1 MKRKSVFKALLA
13 GLGFLAVLIIVAA
26 MAFIPF
32 AKEPSY
38 QFVTAW
44 GAPGSEAGQFND
56 PTGLAL
62 SGNELFVSDAR
73 NGRIQ
78 VFDLGGKFIRSFGKN
93 GDKRGE
99 LGRPMNLA
107 VFGDEIFVPEYFNDR
122 IQVFDLAGNTKRIIG
137 TSGSGP
143 GEFNAPGGVA
153 VDGNGRIY
161 VADFYNHRIQQLNSD
176 GTFLRQWGMTEK
188 SGIGSGQFGYPTDVA
203 IGANNKLY
211 VADGYNDRI
220 QAFDSNGNFST
231 RWGGPL
237 AMNISGPFNSWFAT
251 VTSVATD
258 KAGNVFVADFY
269 NNRVQ
274 KFSADGTFL
283 SNFGVKG
290 SGPGQ
295 FLYPI
300 ALAIS
305 DDGSVFVADYG
316 NNRIQKWQ
324 PGK

>member
-1 MKRKSVFKALLA
+1 MKRKTNLKVATWLAAFLVVSV
-13 GLGFLAVLIIVAA
+13 GVAA
-26 MAFIPF
+26 LAFIPF

-44 GAPGSEAGQFND
+44 GSQGSAAGQFND

-62 SGNELFVSDAR
+62 SGSELFVSDAR

-78 VFDLGGKFIRSFGKN
+78 VFGLGGKFIRSFGKT
-93 GDKRGE
+93 GDKPGE

-107 VFGDEIFVPEYFNDR
+107 IFGDEVFVPEYFNDR
-122 IQVFDLAGNTKRIIG
+122 IQVFDFAGKSKRIIG
-137 TSGSGP
+137 SSGSGP

-153 VDGNGRIY
+153 IDANGNLY
-161 VADFYNHRIQQLNSD
+161 VADFYNHRIEQLNSD
-176 GTFLRQWGMTEK
+176 GSFIRQWGTTGK
-188 SGIGSGQFGYPTDVA
+188 SGIWSGQFGYPTDVA
-203 IGANNKLY
+203 IGVNNRLL

-220 QAFDSNGNFST
+220 QVFDANGDFSSM
-231 RWGGPL
+231 WGGPL
-237 AMNISGPFNSWFAT
+237 AMNIYGPFNGWFAT

-258 KAGNVFVADFY
+258 RAGNVFVADFY

-283 SNFGVKG
+283 SSFGSKG

-300 ALAIS
+300 ALVVS

-324 PGK
+324 PGQ

>member
-1 MKRKSVFKALLA
+1 MKRKTVFKAIVWA
-13 GLGFLAVLIIVAA
+13 FAFLAVTVAVSA
-26 MAFIPF
+26 LAFIPF

-38 QFVTAW
+38 RFVSAW
-44 GAPGSEAGQFND
+44 GTKGSDSGQFND

-62 SGNELFVSDAR
+62 ARNELFVSDAR

-78 VFDLGGKFIRSFGKN
+78 VFDLNGKFIRRFGTD
-93 GDKRGE
+93 GDKPGE

-107 VFGDEIFVPEYFNDR
+107 ISGNEVFVPEYFNDR
-122 IQVFDLAGNTKRIIG
+122 IQVFDLTGVSKRIIG

-143 GEFNAPGGVA
+143 GQFNAPGGVA
-153 VDGNGRIY
+153 VGAQGTLF
-161 VADFYNHRIQQLNSD
+161 VADFYNHRIQQIKSD
-176 GTFLRQWGMTEK
+176 GTFIRQWGTTGK
-188 SGIGSGQFGYPTDVA
+188 SGIGPGQFGYPTDVA
-203 IGANNKLY
+203 IGAGNTLY
-211 VADGYNDRI
+211 AADGYNDRI
-220 QAFDSNGNFST
+220 QAFDLSGNFSFK
-231 RWGGPL
+231 WGGPL
-237 AMNISGPFNSWFAT
+237 ALNIAGPFNGWFAT

-269 NNRVQ
+269 NDRIQ
-274 KFSADGTFL
+274 KFAADGTFL
-283 SNFGVKG
+283 SSFGSTG

-300 ALAIS
+300 AIAVGG
-305 DDGSVFVADYG
+305 DGSIFIADYG